1 MLKLII
7 IILFCISNLA
17 HSQQW
22 RVIPDLPQAYVQC
35 IASERNGTIWAG
47 SLGYLYKIN
56 GNNLFVYD
64 STNSPIKSN
73 WIIFDIQIDKNGVKW
88 IGTYRG
94 GLLRFDGTNW
104 TVYNMSNSGMPAN
117 LARGIGFE
125 KDTIKWTNSLWP
137 VKFDGYNWRVF
148 TYANS
153 GMPSYQL
160 RSLLVYKGLKFFGTL
175 DSGLIKFNDTTFTVY
190 NSINSGLPFEQV
202 NAIKSEGDFLWIGT
216 EFGGLAKYN
225 YVLNTWK
232 VYTRLNSGLPGNSIE
247 SILIQDSNYRWF
259 GTGAWGLAR
268 LKYDSVWTV
277 YNPQN
282 SPLPNETVYSLAID
296 SNKNMWIG
304 TIGGLAEFN
313 ENGIVGVNNNSINLV
328 NKFDLKQNY
337 PNPFNG
343 SSKIIYTIRKPSN
356 ITLKIFGTLGK
367 EIVTLVNEY
376 KLTGEY
382 SVNINS
388 DDFPSGVYFYTLS
401 SDNYSLT
408 KKFIILK

>member
-7 IILFCISNLA
+7 IIFFVSSFA
-17 HSQQW
+17 HAEQW

-35 IASERNGTIWAG
+35 IATERNGTIWAG

-56 GNNLFVYD
+56 GNNLFIYD

-73 WIIFDIQIDKNGVKW
+73 WIIFDIQIDVNGMKW
-88 IGTYRG
+88 ICTYRG

-104 TVYNMSNSGMPAN
+104 TIYNRDNSGMPTNTAIN
-117 LARGIGFE
+117 IGFE
-125 KDTIKWTNSLWP
+125 KDTIKWINSLG
-137 VKFDGYNWRVF
+137 VAKFDNLNW
-148 TYANS
+148 TIYSPTNS
-153 GMPSYQL
+153 GMPSNQL
-160 RSLLVYKGLKFFGTL
+160 RSLLVYKGLKFFGTA
-175 DSGLIKFNDTTFTVY
+175 DSGLVKYNDTTFTLY
-190 NSINSGLPFEQV
+190 NSTNSGLPFEQV
-202 NAIKSEGDFLWIGT
+202 NAIKSEGNFLWIGT

-225 YVLNTWK
+225 YILNTWK

-268 LKYDSVWTV
+268 LKYDSIWTV

-282 SPLPNETVYSLAID
+282 SPLPNEIVYSLAID
-296 SNKNMWIG
+296 SNKNIWIG

-313 ENGIVGVNNNSINLV
+313 ENGIVGVNHNSINLV

-356 ITLKIFGTLGK
+356 ITLKIFSTLGK
-367 EIVTLVNEY
+367 EIKTLVDEY
-376 KLTGEY
+376 KSIGEY
-382 SVNINS
+382 SVNLSS
-388 DDFPSGVYFYTLS
+388 DNLPSGVYFYVLS
-401 SDNYSLT
+401 SGDYSLT